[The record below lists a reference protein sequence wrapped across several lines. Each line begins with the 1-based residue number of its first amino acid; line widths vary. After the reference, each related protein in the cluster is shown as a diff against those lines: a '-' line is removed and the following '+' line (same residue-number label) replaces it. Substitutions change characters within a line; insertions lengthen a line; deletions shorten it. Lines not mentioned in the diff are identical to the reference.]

1 MANFNFNKVLG
12 GGRLTADP
20 ELRTTTSGT
29 PVVSFGIAVNRRTKP
44 DEEHKADFF
53 DCKAW
58 RGTAEFISRYFK
70 KGSSIFIV
78 GHLKNEHYQGKDEK
92 MVTKTII
99 EVDEALF
106 VDGKNEKPETPNFTD
121 ITNAPS
127 FDAVEESL
135 PF

>member
-1 MANFNFNKVLG
+1 MANFNFNKVIE

-29 PVVSFGIAVNRRTKP
+29 PVVSFGIAVNKQTKK
-44 DEEHKADFF
+44 DEERKADFF
-53 DCKAW
+53 DCTAW

-70 KGSSIFIV
+70 KGSSICIV
-78 GHLKNEHYQGKDEK
+78 GHLKNEHYQGKDGK

-106 VDGKNEKPETPNFTD
+106 VDGKTDKPESVGAPQFED
-121 ITNAPS
+121 ITN
-127 FDAVEESL
+127 EEAL